1 MSEQFDK
8 ILSGETKLDELE
20 EAQVPE
26 YYKYAREKADAEQSR
41 VTGLREARRSLEGK
55 VEETTEKN
63 KAEEQEMSQFR
74 KEQVEKARR
83 KLVEQF
89 GLTEEE
95 EQTVM
100 STFSRLDS
108 KRVDADLIFED
119 MQSALAA
126 SQSKNFVSLYK
137 EDREARR
144 KAEAEAAAQ
153 MAGGSGAGESQTKS
167 KVDPKVKAF
176 AEEKGLSIEDAQDIL
191 SGNTRRIF

>member
-8 ILSGETKLDELE
+8 ILSGEATLDQLE
-20 EAQVPE
+20 ETQVPE
-26 YYKYAREKADAEQSR
+26 YYKYVKDKADEEQSR
-41 VTGLREARRSLEGK
+41 VAGLREARRSLEGK
-55 VEETTEKN
+55 AEETTEKK
-63 KAEEQEMSQFR
+63 KAEDEEMSQFR

-126 SQSKNFVSLYK
+126 SQAKNFVSLYK
-137 EDREARR
+137 DDKEARK
-144 KAEAEAAAQ
+144 KAEAEIAAQ
-153 MAGGSGAGESQTKS
+153 MAGGAGAGQSQES

-176 AEEKGLSIEDAQDIL
+176 ADEKGLSVEDAQKIL
-191 SGNTRRIF
+191 EGNTKRIF